1 MDCALMAKQ
10 VRGQMVLVV
19 EWEIKYSGKLTSL
32 MCLLSSI
39 NEGWQPARFSAK
51 AGCYLPYGV

>member
-1 MDCALMAKQ
+1 
-10 VRGQMVLVV
+10 VLVV